1 MSAQVQTEARP
12 RFYYVN
18 EAADELRCSE
28 ASVRWRIHTGQI
40 RAGKI
45 GGRTVI
51 SAAEIDRIFDEAF
64 A

>member
-1 MSAQVQTEARP
+1 MSEKRP
-12 RFYYVN
+12 RFFYVN
-18 EAADELRCSE
+18 EAADEFRCSE

-40 RAGKI
+40 KTGKI

-51 SAAEIDRIFDEAF
+51 AAEEVDRILDEAF